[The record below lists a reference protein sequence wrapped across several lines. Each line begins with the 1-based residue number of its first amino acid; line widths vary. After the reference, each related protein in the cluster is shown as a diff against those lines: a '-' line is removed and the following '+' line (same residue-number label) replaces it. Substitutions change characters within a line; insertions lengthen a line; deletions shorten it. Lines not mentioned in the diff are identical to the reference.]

1 MYICYR
7 FDVEVLIVCCRFAV
21 KLVVWQ
27 VFSRFVV
34 DLLLVCYR
42 FVVDMSCSRF
52 VVELLLVCC
61 GFVANLPMRK
71 REGFANCFGSGGAG
85 FANGFSSG
93 GGIGVGAGR
102 GAGIREQVAE
112 QVRLYERGE
121 RLSGFI
127 CLAHDIQ
134 RLRATFRANKDVA
147 DRYAPLESTIE
158 SLLDALEF
166 VEVRR
171 GLILTL
177 PSSDS

>member
-1 MYICYR
+1 MA
-7 FDVEVLIVCCRFAV
+7 AV
-21 KLVVWQ
+21 ISNTVQALLR
-27 VFSRFVV
+27 SR
-34 DLLLVCYR
+34 LTGQQIENR
-42 FVVDMSCSRF
+42 
-52 VVELLLVCC
+52 
-61 GFVANLPMRK
+61 
-71 REGFANCFGSGGAG
+71 
-85 FANGFSSG
+85 
-93 GGIGVGAGR
+93 
-102 GAGIREQVAE
+102 IREQVAE

-127 CLAHDIQ
+127 CLARDIQ